1 MQDLWWT
8 HSPRSGRKPLLFPVR
23 KRSRQSCCGGP
34 VAGTGARSITK
45 ATAGGVKKVIAKSV
59 ENRERIRPLAEQG
72 LDSKEIATRIRLGIG
87 ETESFIGMIRTSW
100 P

>member
-1 MQDLWWT
+1 M
-8 HSPRSGRKPLLFPVR
+8 G
-23 KRSRQSCCGGP
+23 
-34 VAGTGARSITK
+34 
-45 ATAGGVKKVIAKSV
+45 GGVKKVIAKSV

-87 ETESFIGMIRTSW
+87 ETESFIEMIRTVLAIVPKFPKCAS